1 MREGKVVTSCSPVLP
16 CDFATINN
24 NAHCPGTITFD
35 TGAGRSYVHADV
47 LAKCDY
53 NISGPRSRDYFG
65 AGGDELQLLPY
76 VVNMRVLVEGL
87 GVVQF
92 KDVLVAEPDQPKSG
106 TMLVGLS
113 DMKRLGMMIDFDTD
127 TMHVKVEGRPG
138 RVAIP
143 MLRFE
148 SNRQARIF
156 TIYESK
162 AVRVEDVEGVL
173 DPHHPDDDGLSR
185 VANCGAPCILQKG
198 ECNGCNECIDA
209 ELQQALA
216 KKFHPTNDPNLK
228 SDPKSAYMRL
238 LERTRQRDL
247 NTYTHHEI
255 TIDPEGAAEH
265 PVAAEGI
272 RRLVNDEKYRKIFA
286 RDIGCVGDEFAVGG
300 TMSGNFSKARVG
312 ATEFKGETKDA
323 VIKQCMRLIAHKV
336 LVPCRE
342 YGIEPKNIMR
352 MMAVQKKDDDGNI
365 VAPLNG
371 LRLVLA
377 ANETNKHTQYA
388 GLKTDNIDECLD
400 FAASMTKSGL
410 NFKGDLSD
418 CYHQFPL
425 KPEFW
430 PYFCLQVPDHETHA
444 YVRLVQGWNRSAQVV
459 TESLSAIFWP
469 IKQYFRKYMD
479 DVFVATHGTD
489 EEFLLILKNFLDI
502 CLRYD
507 LRLKGS
513 KCVFLAKSTNYLGC
527 EVKNGTI
534 GPNPHRVLKL
544 QQVDAKSLTTK
555 GKLRTFMGMVGFVQ
569 KFMKRSKA
577 VLDPLRKIMIGCP
590 QEQIRID
597 EKFIEEVEKVKRA
610 LGEMVATHP
619 FDPELPTIVVVD
631 TSVNQTGGFI
641 YQMDGKVPKFIAF
654 YSRSRVDAERKIFIG
669 SCHIEILGFGGL
681 LQAFFSMF
689 QSAKLPITLITD
701 SISFVKLFAK
711 FKRNEIPSTDTA
723 INNVF
728 YYMGII
734 LNFNV
739 IHMRNTEAKMM
750 FSDGLSRITEILGL
764 PMPKN
769 ECVGASRCKVC
780 AASTMLETG
789 TRIGVVMEKLCNSTL
804 GVIREMGAADN
815 ESRLPPDLQLFALRK
830 SPTYN
835 NRQFS
840 IIKNTKYR
848 LESLLNDPTV
858 LEVLQMK
865 SAELRK
871 LRKAIE
877 EGVVNFSKK
886 DEKFQRMLDED
897 KAELVDNV
905 IYLTKT
911 VEGVARR
918 VIPLPPQSAP
928 IAIAATHETVGH
940 RSVSQLVL
948 QVKINFHFPKIREMV
963 VAFVDSCVR
972 CSLEKGGS
980 NFAKKKLKPIPL
992 PESMF
997 TTIVMDEMVRC
1008 VKGETVKFMVAMEG
1022 LSQFVTC
1029 IIYEGAM
1036 TGPKFLAMI
1045 GSCKTILCPHGFKN
1059 AKIELR
1065 VDGAPWHTSAVVR
1078 ECLAYMNVELR
1089 IHQSTTLSKNIL
1101 PELDNKMRRIGEH
1114 IMLFMESEPVSLQL
1128 AVHLAAAKCNST
1140 VGRSGYSP
1148 AEIFT
1153 GRGWRDNEMIQIE
1166 VRKLLEQ
1173 IAKRRESHRVTK
1185 ERERARKM
1193 MKKELQLVPY
1203 EDPSLNSPLVANQEL
1218 VKIRVGDWVTLKSQ
1232 PSDDKNDIPSPW
1244 VVLGISFQ
1252 KQVLHLKKTSGAESG
1267 QGEAKWI
1274 AFELVDKVFP
1284 KHDRICHIQLETE
1297 MEEFEENEADLV
1309 WLKGKTDVSKLVISA
1324 LVATHELWAVP
1335 EKVEEELVP
1344 NLCFSSGPN
1353 TESPKKESRADL
1365 SCKTKELPKNVIISP
1380 MEKVEEWKEEFV
1392 TPEEYGTPMSVNS
1405 NVKKDEKKDFKC
1417 ETSPPK
1423 LQLDQSLEEEELP
1436 ASKLKKKKSVKK
1448 TVPER
1453 KSSRV
1458 SKPVQKFQAGQ
1469 KCPSGNTKR

>member
-1 MREGKVVTSCSPVLP
+1 MREGKIITSCSPVLP
-16 CDFATINN
+16 CDFATIND

-53 NISGPRSRDYFG
+53 NISGPRTRDYFG

-76 VVNMRVLVEGL
+76 VVNMRVLVKGL
-87 GVVQF
+87 GLVQF
-92 KDVLVAEPDQPKSG
+92 QNVLVAEPDQPKSG

-113 DMKRLGMMIDFDTD
+113 DMKRLGMMIDFETD
-127 TMHVKVEGRPG
+127 TMHVKVDGSTQ

-156 TIYESK
+156 TIYEGK
-162 AVRVEDVEGVL
+162 EVRIEDVEGIL
-173 DPHHPDDDGLSR
+173 DPHLPEDDGLSR
-185 VANCGAPCILQKG
+185 VANCGEACIIRKG
-198 ECNGCNECIDA
+198 ECEGCDECVDG

-216 KKFHPTNDPNLK
+216 EKFQCPTNNPKLKTDP
-228 SDPKSAYMRL
+228 DSAYRSL
-238 LERTRQRDL
+238 LERIRQRDR
-247 NTYTHHEI
+247 NSYTHHEI

-265 PVAAEGI
+265 PVAAAGI
-272 RRLVNDEKYRKIFA
+272 RRLVNDEKYRRIFA
-286 RDIGCVGDEFAVGG
+286 KDIGCVGDRFAVGG

-312 ATEFKGETKDA
+312 ATQFKGETKDA
-323 VIKQCMRLIAHKV
+323 VMKQCLRLIAHKV
-336 LVPCRE
+336 MVPCSE
-342 YGIEPKNIMR
+342 LGIEPKNIMR
-352 MMAVQKKDDDGNI
+352 MMAVRKKDEDGNL

-388 GLKTDNIDECLD
+388 GLQTDSMDECLD
-400 FAASMTKSGL
+400 FAAKMTKSGL

-418 CYHQFPL
+418 CYHLFPL
-425 KPEFW
+425 KPELW

-444 YVRLVQGWNRSAQVV
+444 YVRLVQGWNRSAQIV
-459 TESLSAIFWP
+459 TEDLAVIFWP
-469 IKQYFRKYMD
+469 IAEYFRKYMD
-479 DVFVATHGTD
+479 DVFVACDGTD
-489 EEFLLILKNFLDI
+489 EDFLIVLKKFLDL

-527 EVKNGTI
+527 EIKNGTV

-544 QQVDAKSLTTK
+544 QLVEAKMLNTK
-555 GKLRTFMGMVGFVQ
+555 GKLKSFMGMIGFIQ
-569 KFMKRSKA
+569 KFMKRSA
-577 VLDPLRKIMIGCP
+577 GVLHTLRKFMVGAP
-590 QEQIRID
+590 QEAIVVNEEFIR
-597 EKFIEEVEKVKRA
+597 EVDKVKRA
-610 LGEMVATHP
+610 LNELVATHP
-619 FDPELPTIVVVD
+619 FDPYLPTVVVVD
-631 TSVNQTGGFI
+631 TSVKQTGGFI
-641 YQMDGKVPKFIAF
+641 YQMDGKIPKFIGF
-654 YSRSRVDAERKIFIG
+654 YSRNRVDAERKIYIG
-669 SCHIEILGFGGL
+669 SCHIEVLGFGGL
-681 LQAFFSMF
+681 LQAYFTMF

-701 SISFVKLFAK
+701 SSSFVKLYAK
-711 FKRNEIPSTDTA
+711 FKRNEIPSSDTA

-728 YYMGII
+728 YYMGIV

-739 IHMRNTEAKMM
+739 IHMRNTEAKMV

-769 ECVGASRCKVC
+769 DCVGAPRCKVC
-780 AASTMLETG
+780 VASNLIDNG
-789 TRIGVVMEKLCNSTL
+789 TRIGLVMEKFCNSTL
-804 GVIREMGAADN
+804 GVIREAGPAG
-815 ESRLPPDLQLFALRK
+815 EELRLPQDLQLFAIRK
-830 SPTYN
+830 ARN
-835 NRQFS
+835 HKRLQFS
-840 IIKNTKYR
+840 VIKNTRFR
-848 LESLLNDPTV
+848 LETLLQDSQV

-877 EGVVNFSKK
+877 TGVVNFPKRE
-886 DEKFQRMLDED
+886 EKFQRMLDEE
-897 KAELVDNV
+897 KAELVNNV
-905 IYLTKT
+905 IYLTKE

-940 RSVSQLVL
+940 RSVTQLVI
-948 QVKINFHFPKIREMV
+948 QVRVNFYFTKIREMV
-963 VAFVDSCVR
+963 TAFVDSCVR

-980 NFAKKKLKPIPL
+980 NFTKRRLKPIPL
-992 PESMF
+992 PEDMF
-997 TTIVMDEMVRC
+997 TTIVMDEMVR
-1008 VKGETVKFMVAMEG
+1008 TVKNESVKFLVAMEG

-1045 GSCKTILCPHGFKN
+1045 GSCKSILCPHGLKN
-1059 AKIELR
+1059 ARIDLR

-1078 ECLAYMNVELR
+1078 ECLAYLNVELR

-1101 PELDNKMRRIGEH
+1101 PELDNKMRRIGEY
-1114 IMLFMESEPVSLQL
+1114 MLSFMESEPVTLQL

-1140 VGRSGYSP
+1140 IGYSGYSP

-1153 GRGWRDNEMIQIE
+1153 GRGWRSNELIQIE

-1173 IAKRRESHRVTK
+1173 IVKRRESHRLMK
-1185 ERERARKM
+1185 ERERARKS

-1203 EDPSLNSPLVANQEL
+1203 EDPTLNSPLVANQML

-1232 PSDDKNDIPSPW
+1232 DSDDKNEIPSPW
-1244 VVLGISFQ
+1244 VVLGISFP
-1252 KQVLHLKKTSGAESG
+1252 KKVLQLKKTSGAESG

-1284 KHDRICHIQLETE
+1284 KQDRICHIQLETE
-1297 MEEFEENEADLV
+1297 LEEFEENEADLI
-1309 WLKGKTDVSKLVISA
+1309 WLQGKSKVSDMVVSA

-1335 EKVEEELVP
+1335 EEIDEVLVP
-1344 NLCFSSGPN
+1344 DLQFSRSTEADTTG
-1353 TESPKKESRADL
+1353 TESELDL
-1365 SCKTKELPKNVIISP
+1365 SCDARDLPRQLRITPEKKE
-1380 MEKVEEWKEEFV
+1380 EEWKEEFI
-1392 TPEEYGTPMSVNS
+1392 TPEEFSTPMVMSSMN
-1405 NVKKDEKKDFKC
+1405 KKEEKKNFKS
-1417 ETSPPK
+1417 EDSPPK

-1436 ASKLKKKKSVKK
+1436 AQKPKKKDSRSLHYH
-1448 TVPER
+1448 R

-1458 SKPVQKFQAGQ
+1458 SKPVQKYQAGQ
-1469 KCPSGNTKR
+1469 K